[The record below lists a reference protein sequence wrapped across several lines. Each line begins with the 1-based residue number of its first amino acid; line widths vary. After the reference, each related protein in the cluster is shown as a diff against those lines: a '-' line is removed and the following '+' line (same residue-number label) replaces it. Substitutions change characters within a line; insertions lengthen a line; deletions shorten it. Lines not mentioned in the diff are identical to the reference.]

1 MNTSFK
7 LAYNTAIQLLGKAIT
22 VTSTLLI
29 TYLVAK
35 NFPIEGYGNYTAVL
49 SYIAL
54 FYVFAD
60 FGLNAIFVRETGRDQ
75 EKQKEYFKDLL
86 GLRLTA
92 SIFIAFAATA
102 ILAFTG
108 HPAPVKL
115 GIIIALGLVIT
126 QSFAATALALF
137 QTKLRYNPCFRL
149 PGSDKF

>member
-35 NFPIEGYGNYTAVL
+35 SFSVEGYGNYTGIL

-60 FGLNAIFVRETGRDQ
+60 FGLNAIFVRETGSDQ
-75 EKQKEYFKDLL
+75 EKQKDYFKNLL

-102 ILAFTG
+102 VLAFTG
-108 HPAPVKL
+108 HPV
-115 GIIIALGLVIT
+115 T
-126 QSFAATALALF
+126 
-137 QTKLRYNPCFRL
+137 
-149 PGSDKF
+149 